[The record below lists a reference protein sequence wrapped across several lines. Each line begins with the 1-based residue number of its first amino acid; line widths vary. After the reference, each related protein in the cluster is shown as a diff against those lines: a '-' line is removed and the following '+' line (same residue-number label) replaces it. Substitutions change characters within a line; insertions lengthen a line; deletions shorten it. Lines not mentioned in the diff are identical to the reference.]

1 MKYLLLVVMLA
12 TIGLLTYRGIVINKR
27 EYSKLTRD
35 VVRLHIVAVTT
46 VLVYALTMLAAN
58 VFFAKTVYGIFLWGT
73 DFQLLFFYIYI
84 RDYTQSFEVSRPVR
98 IVIFA
103 SICIDAC

>member
-46 VLVYALTMLAAN
+46 VLVYALTMLATN
-58 VFFAKTVYGIFLWGT
+58 VFFAKTGEIW
-73 DFQLLFFYIYI
+73 
-84 RDYTQSFEVSRPVR
+84 
-98 IVIFA
+98 
-103 SICIDAC
+103 

>member
-46 VLVYALTMLAAN
+46 VLVYALTMHRWLSDGSQYIPGLF
-58 VFFAKTVYGIFLWGT
+58 VFYEKGNLW
-73 DFQLLFFYIYI
+73 
-84 RDYTQSFEVSRPVR
+84 
-98 IVIFA
+98 
-103 SICIDAC
+103 